1 MQIDATARIEDGASI
16 GKGAV
21 IGPYCIVGRDVA
33 IGEDCR
39 LIANVQVFGRTT
51 IGARTV
57 VHPSA
62 CLGGP
67 PQSFAYRDEPTA
79 LSIGADCTIR
89 ESVTMN
95 RGTAQGGGE
104 TVVGDNGFFMA
115 YSHVAHDCRIGRQA
129 IFANCATLAGHC
141 VLGDDVFISGL
152 VSVHQFTRIG
162 SGAMVAGGSTIR
174 GDVIPFGLAVG
185 AQARL
190 VGINV
195 VGMRR
200 RRHPVAEVRAVR
212 TAYRMIFL
220 APGPL
225 SERIEKTA
233 AELGHVEAVAEIL
246 AFLRTPRTRPLC
258 QPRGKPEDSEEKALA
273 AL

>member
-1 MQIDATARIEDGASI
+1 MQVDATARIEDGARI

-21 IGPYCIVGRDVA
+21 IGPYCLIGRDVV

-39 LIANVQVFGRTT
+39 LIANVHVSGRTT

-57 VHPSA
+57 VHPFA

-67 PQSFAYRDEPTA
+67 PQSLAYKDEPTK
-79 LSIGADCTIR
+79 LSIGADCAIR

-104 TVVGDNGFFMA
+104 TMVGDGGFFMA
-115 YSHVAHDCRIGRQA
+115 CSHVAHDCRIGRYA
-129 IFANCATLAGHC
+129 IFANSATLAGHC
-141 VLGDDVFISGL
+141 VVGDNVFLSGF
-152 VSVHQFTRIG
+152 VAVHQFTRIG
-162 SGAMVAGGSTIR
+162 SGAMISGGSGIH
-174 GDVIPFGLAVG
+174 GDVIPFGLAAG
-185 AQARL
+185 APARL
-190 VGINV
+190 IGVNV

-200 RRHPVAEVRAVR
+200 RRYPVAAVRAVR

-220 APGPL
+220 ASGPL
-225 SERIEKTA
+225 SERIERTA

-246 AFLRTPRTRPLC
+246 AFLKESRTRPLC
-258 QPRGKPEDSEEKALA
+258 QPRKGERGGEETLA
-273 AL
+273 ES

>member
-1 MQIDATARIEDGASI
+1 MQIDATARIEDGAQI

-21 IGPYCIVGRDVA
+21 IGPYCLIDRGVV

-39 LIANVQVFGRTT
+39 LIANVHVSGRTT

-57 VHPSA
+57 VHPFA

-67 PQSFAYRDEPTA
+67 PQSFAYKDELTA

-104 TVVGDNGFFMA
+104 TTVGDGGFFMA
-115 YSHVAHDCRIGRQA
+115 YSHVAHDCHVGRQA

-141 VLGDDVFISGL
+141 VLGDDVLISGL
-152 VSVHQFTRIG
+152 AALHQFTRIG
-162 SGAMVAGGSTIR
+162 SGAMISGVTGVR
-174 GDVIPFGLAVG
+174 GDVIPFGLVAG
-185 AQARL
+185 DQARL
-190 VGINV
+190 IGINV
-195 VGMRR
+195 AGMRR
-200 RRHPVAEVRAVR
+200 RRYPVAAVRAVR
-212 TAYRMIFL
+212 TAYRMIFF
-220 APGPL
+220 ASGPL
-225 SERIEKTA
+225 SERIERTT

-246 AFLRTPRTRPLC
+246 AFVRGPRTRPLC
-258 QPRGKPEDSEEKALA
+258 QPRAKAGRGDEETLA
-273 AL
+273 ES

>member
-1 MQIDATARIEDGASI
+1 MEIDATARIEEGAQI
-16 GKGAV
+16 GEGAV

-33 IGEDCR
+33 IGEGCR
-39 LIANVQVFGRTT
+39 LIAHVHVSGRTR

-57 VHPSA
+57 VHPFA
-62 CLGGP
+62 ALGGP
-67 PQSFAYRDEPTA
+67 PQALVYKDEPTR
-79 LSIGADCTIR
+79 LSIGSDCTIR

-95 RGTAQGGGE
+95 RGTVQGGGE
-104 TVVGDNGFFMA
+104 TTVGDGGYFMM
-115 YSHVAHDCRIGRQA
+115 YSHVAHDCHIGREA

-141 VLGDDVFISGL
+141 VIGDHVFISGL

-190 VGINV
+190 IGVNV

-200 RRHPVAEVRAVR
+200 RRYPVATVRAVR
-212 TAYRMIFL
+212 AAYRLLFL
-220 APGPL
+220 GVGLL
-225 SERIEKTA
+225 SERIARAET
-233 AELGHVEAVAEIL
+233 ELGHVEAVAQII
-246 AFLRTPRTRPLC
+246 AFLREPRTRPLC
-258 QPRGKPEDSEEKALA
+258 LPRGGGQEETIAIA
-273 AL
+273 